1 MPCSTDRPGRQ
12 VQFEGG
18 RGALAKVRA
27 ENRFRDAVK
36 DGMSLTEAYA
46 KFKVL

>member
-1 MPCSTDRPGRQ
+1 VPDSTNCRQ
-12 VQFEGG
+12 SARTGG
-18 RGALAKVRA
+18 GAGESA

-36 DGMSLTEAYA
+36 GGMSLTEAYA